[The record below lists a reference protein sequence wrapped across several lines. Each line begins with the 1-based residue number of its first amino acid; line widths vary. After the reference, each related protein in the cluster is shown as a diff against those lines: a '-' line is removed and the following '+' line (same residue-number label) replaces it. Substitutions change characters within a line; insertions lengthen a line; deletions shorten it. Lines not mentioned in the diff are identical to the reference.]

1 MFIFI
6 IFVFVFFSP
15 LLLFWREEQ
24 LHVETFVLIQ
34 MTKEQWELLNAPVA
48 LVALQVKNEPGD
60 FETLINKLQILNLP
74 VFPSIW
80 VSVSIV

>member
-34 MTKEQWELLNAPVA
+34 MTEEQWELLNAPVA